1 MDPIRRRQRRK
12 SVGLFQ
18 NFTGAT
24 LCFGPFHLELY
35 ESQPSSI
42 AMGDFIILFEQE
54 KKYPNCLPDNTLV
67 HQPLK
72 ILKRIIKNFVEEKY
86 EVGLCFNP
94 ELRGYLRVQTAIQT
108 CGGKYNILPN
118 ICAAT

>member
-1 MDPIRRRQRRK
+1 MCCERWGNNGIETIRRQRIK
-12 SVGLFQ
+12 CVGLFQ

-54 KKYPNCLPDNTLV
+54 KKYPNCLSDSTLV
-67 HQPLK
+67 HQHLK
-72 ILKRIIKNFVEEKY
+72 ILKWIYKDFCVRKERGWFVFQPRATRIS
-86 EVGLCFNP
+86 
-94 ELRGYLRVQTAIQT
+94 
-108 CGGKYNILPN
+108 
-118 ICAAT
+118 